1 MGFSGKVRRM
11 TIGSGDPGEV
21 RKPTAVPSTPGVPA
35 DDARRFD
42 LYRIYR
48 GQVEHEDNLLGSRTS
63 VFVTS
68 QSFLFSAYAIIAN
81 TAQAR
86 AFDMPIDPKHV
97 LLILIPSVAITTS
110 VLFIPA
116 IISGVVSLQRLRR
129 QYRQATG
136 HPANACCHDLPPI
149 QSTRGTR
156 VAGTVASALL
166 PPLFLG
172 VWAYLL
178 LARLF

>member
-1 MGFSGKVRRM
+1 MA
-11 TIGSGDPGEV
+11 IGTGTDVSV
-21 RKPTAVPSTPGVPA
+21 TKPPGVPA
-35 DDARRFD
+35 KAGLAEPDARRFD

-81 TAQAR
+81 NAPPR
-86 AFDMPIDPKHV
+86 AFLQPIDPKHV

-110 VLFIPA
+110 LLFIPS
-116 IISGVVSLQRLRR
+116 IVSGMVALQRIRR
-129 QYRQATG
+129 QYRDTTG
-136 HPANACCHDLPPI
+136 HPANECCDDLPPI
-149 QSTRGTR
+149 QSTRGSR
-156 VAGTVASALL
+156 IGGTLPSAVL

>member
-1 MGFSGKVRRM
+1 MA
-11 TIGSGDPGEV
+11 IGSGPDQNV
-21 RKPTAVPSTPGVPA
+21 TKPTPVSPTPGLA
-35 DDARRFD
+35 EADARR
-42 LYRIYR
+42 LEVYRIYR

-81 TAQAR
+81 NAQPR
-86 AFDMPIDPKHV
+86 AFDVPIDPKHV

-116 IISGVVSLQRLRR
+116 ILSGVIALQQLRR
-129 QYRQATG
+129 QYHDATG
-136 HPANACCHDLPPI
+136 HPANQCCDDLPPI
-149 QSTRGTR
+149 QSTRGNR
-156 VAGTVASALL
+156 VGGTLASAVL
-166 PPLFLG
+166 PPLFMA
-172 VWAYLL
+172 VWLYLL

>member
-1 MGFSGKVRRM
+1 MA
-11 TIGSGDPGEV
+11 IGTGSDPNV
-21 RKPTAVPSTPGVPA
+21 TKPLGVPTTA
-35 DDARRFD
+35 GLAESDARRFD

-81 TAQAR
+81 NAPKR
-86 AFDMPIDPKHV
+86 AFLEPIDPKHV

-110 VLFIPA
+110 LLFIPA
-116 IISGVVSLQRLRR
+116 IVSGMVALQRIRR
-129 QYRQATG
+129 QYQETTG
-136 HPANACCHDLPPI
+136 HPANQCCDDLPPI
-149 QSTRGTR
+149 QSTRGSR
-156 VAGTVASALL
+156 VGGTIASALL

-172 VWAYLL
+172 VWTYLL